1 VVLTLVSKS
10 LKLQIGE
17 EADYDKV
24 IARYKADGFGAEN
37 ATKDMMVGPV
47 NFNKEHKAMLGHCK
61 MILEQDHA
69 NGNDFDRLIT
79 ALRTA
84 VDIDGTLDKESTSY
98 NDILDAFRLGLKFY
112 HFNES
117 SND

>member
-1 VVLTLVSKS
+1 MERNP
-10 LKLQIGE
+10 IF
-17 EADYDKV
+17 DK
-24 IARYKADGFGAEN
+24 
-37 ATKDMMVGPV
+37 
-47 NFNKEHKAMLGHCK
+47 
-61 MILEQDHA
+61 
-69 NGNDFDRLIT
+69 LIT
-79 ALRTA
+79 TLRTA